1 MTKRRARVARPTR
14 TRREMQ
20 AEMVRRKARDRR
32 RLITQR
38 LGLLA
43 LVSLMLYGVLAS
55 YGVVGSK
62 TPGAQWAA
70 FRNGM
75 FLLSAKAGFRVEDV
89 NLVGRHVAD
98 KASVEAALGV
108 VRGAPI
114 LAISLPAMQASLEK
128 ITEIRAATVARHLP
142 NRLDIAIEERVPVV
156 LWQSRGQAVLMDA
169 DGVVLNRKKYTGLAD
184 LPLLV
189 GDDAP
194 QHLKEFMGLLQV
206 APEMTPEI
214 LAAIRVGQRRWNIK
228 LKNEVTVLL
237 PAQNPAAAWKR
248 FAELSKREALLSKA
262 IRSVDMRIEDRVFI
276 TPLMPNQSPIT
287 LTNARDT

>member
-1 MTKRRARVARPTR
+1 MTRKRARVTSRAS

-20 AEMVRRKARDRR
+20 AEMVRRKARERR
-32 RLITQR
+32 RVITQR

-43 LVSLMLYGVLAS
+43 LVLLLFYVLLAS
-55 YGVVGSK
+55 YGVVGTK
-62 TPGAQWAA
+62 TPGAQWTA

-75 FLLSAKAGFRVEDV
+75 FLLSAKAGFRIEDV
-89 NLVGRHVAD
+89 NLMGRQVAD
-98 KASVEAALGV
+98 KAAVEAALGV

-114 LAISLPAMQASLEK
+114 LAISLPAMQSSLER
-128 ITEIRAATVARHLP
+128 IPEIRMATVSRQLP

-156 LWQSRGQAVLMDA
+156 LWQSRGQTVLMDA
-169 DGVVLNRKKYTGLAD
+169 DAVVLNRKKYMGLGD

-194 QHLKEFMGLLQV
+194 QHLAEFMGLLQV
-206 APEMTPEI
+206 APQMAPEI

-228 LKNEVTVLL
+228 LKNEMTILL
-237 PAQNPAAAWKR
+237 PAENPTAAWKR
-248 FAELSKREALLSKA
+248 FAELSKRESLLSKA

-276 TPLMPNQSPIT
+276 TPLMPNQSLIT